1 MSRGNVPDQSEHA
14 APWSALLRERRREA
28 GLTQD
33 ELAELT
39 GVSTG
44 TIRDIEQGRVASPR
58 AASVGR
64 LVAALGMDIEAT
76 TQLGPDSS
84 ARRFTPVPAGPV
96 PGLWVGVL
104 GALAVRRNRVEVAL
118 RQLRVRTALGLLA
131 LHANTLLHREAI
143 TEAIWGGH
151 PPRTAVVMVQHYIS
165 AIRRLAEPGQPSRAG
180 PSLLISSGA
189 GYRLQLKDE
198 QTDHLTFRWLVAD
211 ARKARSAHELD
222 AASGL
227 YVRALGLWR
236 GEPLADLDALHD
248 HPVVLGLRD
257 LRVAAV
263 LEYADVCESAG
274 RYEQVLPLL
283 QEFTR
288 RDPLNE
294 RAHASLMTALAATG
308 QQAAA
313 LQIYENL
320 LRRLDDELGVR
331 PGREI
336 AEAHLK
342 VLRQEIPPPTRQ
354 SIVGQSLEQAPD
366 PAKKV
371 SLLTAMEMPASG
383 HAPAEEFAGEPRS
396 ELRGKHQ
403 QIPANAPRT
412 GDLSQGRAAEV
423 HVVPGVP
430 RQLPGTVA
438 HLAGRATELAA
449 LTRLLDEV
457 GRMMPGTAVISVVGG
472 MAGVGKTTLVL
483 HWAHRVAPRFPDGQ
497 LYVNLRG
504 FDPSGSP
511 VTPAEAIRG
520 FLVALGVRADGIPPD
535 LVDLAGLHRSLLAD
549 KRMLIMLDNAR
560 DEQQVRPLLPASP
573 HCLVLIT
580 SRNQLPGLAATDN
593 ARLLPLDVLTE
604 ASAEQLLID
613 RLGAQRAA
621 AEPTAVTDIVRLCAR
636 LPLAL
641 TIAAANA
648 ATRPGLRLADLAAEL
663 RDAQCRLDILDT
675 GDPATSI
682 RAVFSWSI
690 DQLSPAATRLFQL
703 LGLHPG
709 PDITAAA
716 AASLAGVPV
725 RLARQAIS
733 ELLRAHLLTEH
744 VPGRFAFHDLLHV
757 YAADQ
762 ARQSENAKTQIE
774 AVDRMLGH
782 YLHTAY
788 EAAQLCG
795 PFSGRITI
803 IPTDRGV
810 TPEHFTDSQQA
821 HAWFE
826 AEYRVL
832 TGLVTAAVHMGFDDY
847 AWRISC
853 TLAYFLDRSG
863 RRHDKAAIQ
872 AIALQAAERIGDKAG
887 EAAVRLFLASPT

>member
-1 MSRGNVPDQSEHA
+1 MSTGNVPDQSEHA

-33 ELAELT
+33 ELAELA
-39 GVSTG
+39 GVGTG

-58 AASVGR
+58 AASVSR
-64 LVAALGMDIEAT
+64 LAAALGVDTGAM

-84 ARRFTPVPAGPV
+84 APALFTVPSGPV
-96 PGLWVGVL
+96 PGFWVGVL
-104 GALAVRRNRVEVAL
+104 GALAVRRNGAEVAPG
-118 RQLRVRTALGLLA
+118 QSRVRTALGLLA
-131 LHANTLLHREAI
+131 LHANTVLHREAI
-143 TEAIWGGH
+143 TEAIWGEH
-151 PPRTAVVMVQHYIS
+151 PPQTAVVMVQNYIS
-165 AIRRLAEPGQPSRAG
+165 VIRRLAEQGQPSRAD
-180 PSLLISSGA
+180 PPLLISSGA

-198 QTDHLTFRWLVAD
+198 QTDHLTFRRLVAD
-211 ARKARSAHELD
+211 ARKARSARQFD

-227 YVRALGLWR
+227 YAQALDLWR

-248 HPVVLGLRD
+248 HPATLGLRD
-257 LRVAAV
+257 LRAAAV
-263 LEYADVCESAG
+263 LEYADVSESVG

-283 QEFTR
+283 QEFAR
-288 RDPLNE
+288 RDSLNE

-308 QQAAA
+308 QQATA
-313 LQIYENL
+313 LQVYDNL
-320 LRRLDDELGVR
+320 LHRLDDELGVR
-331 PGREI
+331 PGPEI

-342 VLRQEIPPPTRQ
+342 VLRQEIPPP
-354 SIVGQSLEQAPD
+354 
-366 PAKKV
+366 
-371 SLLTAMEMPASG
+371 ASG
-383 HAPAEEFAGEPRS
+383 QASAEELAGEPGS
-396 ELRGKHQ
+396 ELRDKRQ
-403 QIPANAPRT
+403 QIPANASGT
-412 GDLSQGRAAEV
+412 EDLGQGSGAGE
-423 HVVPGVP
+423 HVVLGVP

-457 GRMMPGTAVISVVGG
+457 GRMVPGTAVISVVGG
-472 MAGVGKTTLVL
+472 MAGVGKTTLAL
-483 HWAHRVAPRFPDGQ
+483 HWAHRVAPLFPDGQ

-511 VTPAEAIRG
+511 VTPAEAIRR

-535 LVDLAGLHRSLLAD
+535 PADLAGLYRSLLAD
-549 KRMLIMLDNAR
+549 KQMLIVLDNAR
-560 DEQQVRPLLPASP
+560 DEQQVRPLLPASS

-580 SRNQLPGLAATDN
+580 SRNQLPGLAATHN

-621 AEPTAVTDIVRLCAR
+621 AEPTAVTDIIRLCAR

-648 ATRPGLRLADLAAEL
+648 ATRPGLHLASLAAEL

-690 DQLSPAATRLFQL
+690 EQLSPAATGMFRL

-716 AASLAGVPV
+716 AASLAGVPM
-725 RLARQAIS
+725 RQARQVIS

-744 VPGRFAFHDLLHV
+744 VLGRFAFHDLLRV

-762 ARQSENAKTQIE
+762 ARQSEDAETQIE

-795 PFSGRITI
+795 PFYENITI
-803 IPTDRGV
+803 IPSGQEV
-810 TPEHFTDSQQA
+810 APEHFADRQQA
-821 HAWFE
+821 RSWFE

-832 TGLVTAAVHMGFDDY
+832 TGVVTVAFHEGFDDY
-847 AWRISC
+847 AWRIAC
-853 TLAYFLDRSG
+853 ALAYFLEQSG
-863 RRHDKAAIQ
+863 RWQDKATIR

-887 EAAVRLFLASPT
+887 QAAVRLLLASPT

>member
-1 MSRGNVPDQSEHA
+1 
-14 APWSALLRERRREA
+14 
-28 GLTQD
+28 
-33 ELAELT
+33 
-39 GVSTG
+39 
-44 TIRDIEQGRVASPR
+44 
-58 AASVGR
+58 
-64 LVAALGMDIEAT
+64 
-76 TQLGPDSS
+76 
-84 ARRFTPVPAGPV
+84 
-96 PGLWVGVL
+96 
-104 GALAVRRNRVEVAL
+104 
-118 RQLRVRTALGLLA
+118 
-131 LHANTLLHREAI
+131 
-143 TEAIWGGH
+143 
-151 PPRTAVVMVQHYIS
+151 
-165 AIRRLAEPGQPSRAG
+165 
-180 PSLLISSGA
+180 
-189 GYRLQLKDE
+189 
-198 QTDHLTFRWLVAD
+198 
-211 ARKARSAHELD
+211 
-222 AASGL
+222 
-227 YVRALGLWR
+227 
-236 GEPLADLDALHD
+236 
-248 HPVVLGLRD
+248 
-257 LRVAAV
+257 
-263 LEYADVCESAG
+263 
-274 RYEQVLPLL
+274 VLPLL

-331 PGREI
+331 PGGEI
-336 AEAHLK
+336 AKAHLK
-342 VLRQEIPPPTRQ
+342 VLRQEIPTPARQ
-354 SIVGQSLEQAPD
+354 PIVAHGLEQAPD
-366 PAKKV
+366 PAKRV
-371 SLLTAMEMPASG
+371 ALLTAAEMPASG
-383 HAPAEEFAGEPRS
+383 QAPAEELAGEPGS
-396 ELRGKHQ
+396 ESRGKHQ

-412 GDLSQGRAAEV
+412 EDLSQGPGAGEY
-423 HVVPGVP
+423 VVPRVP

-535 LVDLAGLHRSLLAD
+535 LVDMAGLHRSLLAD

-604 ASAEQLLID
+604 ASAEQLLTD

-621 AEPTAVTDIVRLCAR
+621 AEPTAVTNIVRLCAR

-663 RDAQCRLDILDT
+663 RDARCCLDTLDT

-690 DQLSPAATRLFQL
+690 EQLSLAAAGMFRL

-716 AASLAGVPV
+716 AASLVGVPV
-725 RLARQAIS
+725 RQARQTIS
-733 ELLRAHLLTEH
+733 ELLRANLLAEH
-744 VPGRFAFHDLLHV
+744 VPGRFAIHDLLRV

-762 ARQSENAKTQIE
+762 ARQSENAKT
-774 AVDRMLGH
+774 
-782 YLHTAY
+782 
-788 EAAQLCG
+788 
-795 PFSGRITI
+795 
-803 IPTDRGV
+803 
-810 TPEHFTDSQQA
+810 
-821 HAWFE
+821 
-826 AEYRVL
+826 
-832 TGLVTAAVHMGFDDY
+832 
-847 AWRISC
+847 
-853 TLAYFLDRSG
+853 
-863 RRHDKAAIQ
+863 
-872 AIALQAAERIGDKAG
+872 
-887 EAAVRLFLASPT
+887 

>member
-1 MSRGNVPDQSEHA
+1 MMK
-14 APWSALLRERRREA
+14 APTYLWSNPIWSALLRERRKEA

-33 ELAELT
+33 ELAGLA

-58 AASVGR
+58 AASVSR
-64 LVAALGMDIEAT
+64 LAAALGMDTGAI
-76 TQLGPDSS
+76 TQPDPDSGARCFSS
-84 ARRFTPVPAGPV
+84 APDGPV
-96 PGLWVGVL
+96 PGFWVGVL
-104 GALAVRRNRVEVAL
+104 GALAVHRNGAEVTPG
-118 RQLRVRTALGLLA
+118 QPRVRTALGLLA
-131 LHANTLLHREAI
+131 MHANTLLHREAI
-143 TEAIWGGH
+143 TEAIWGER
-151 PPRTAVVMVQHYIS
+151 PPQTAVVMVQYYIS
-165 AIRRLAEPGQPSRAG
+165 VIRRLAEPGRSSRAD
-180 PSLLISSGA
+180 PPLLISSGA
-189 GYRLQLKDE
+189 GYRLQLKEE
-198 QTDHLTFRWLVAD
+198 QTDHLTFRRLVAD
-211 ARKARSAHELD
+211 ARKARSARQFD

-227 YVRALGLWR
+227 YAQALDLWR
-236 GEPLADLDALHD
+236 GEPLTDLDALHD
-248 HPVVLGLRD
+248 HPAALGLRD
-257 LRVAAV
+257 LRAAAV
-263 LEYADVCESAG
+263 LEYADVSESAR

-288 RDPLNE
+288 DDPLNE

-313 LQIYENL
+313 LQVYQNL
-320 LRRLDDELGVR
+320 LRRLDDELGVC
-331 PGREI
+331 PGREV

-342 VLRQEIPPPTRQ
+342 VLRQEVPPPARQ
-354 SIVGQSLEQAPD
+354 SIAGRGPEQASG
-366 PAKKV
+366 PA
-371 SLLTAMEMPASG
+371 AGPG
-383 HAPAEEFAGEPRS
+383 AGE
-396 ELRGKHQ
+396 
-403 QIPANAPRT
+403 
-412 GDLSQGRAAEV
+412 
-423 HVVPGVP
+423 HVVSGVP

-449 LTRLLDEV
+449 LTRLLDEFDSMV
-457 GRMMPGTAVISVVGG
+457 PGAAAISVVGG

-483 HWAHRVAPRFPDGQ
+483 YWAHRVASRFPDGQ
-497 LYVNLRG
+497 LYANLRG

-520 FLVALGVRADGIPPD
+520 FLVALGVRADGIPPRP
-535 LVDLAGLHRSLLAD
+535 VDPAGLYRSLLAG
-549 KRMLIMLDNAR
+549 KRMLIVLDNAR

-573 HCLVLIT
+573 NCLVLIT
-580 SRNQLPGLAATDN
+580 SRNQLPGLAATDD
-593 ARLLPLDVLTE
+593 ARLLSLNVPAE
-604 ASAEQLLID
+604 AGTEQLLTG
-613 RLGAQRAA
+613 RVGAQRAA
-621 AEPTAVTDIVRLCAR
+621 AESAAITAIVRLCAR

-641 TIAAANA
+641 TIAAAIA
-648 ATRPGLRLADLAAEL
+648 ATRPGLRLASLAAEL

-690 DQLSPAATRLFQL
+690 EQLSAAATGMFRL

-716 AASLAGVPV
+716 AASLTGVPV
-725 RLARQAIS
+725 RQARQAIS

-744 VPGRFAFHDLLHV
+744 VPGRFAFHDLLRV

-762 ARQSENAKTQIE
+762 VCQNEDAETQTE
-774 AVDRMLGH
+774 AVDRMLSH

-795 PFSGRITI
+795 PSSEHITI
-803 IPTDRGV
+803 IPSGRGV
-810 TPEHFTDSQQA
+810 TPEHFADRQQA
-821 HAWFE
+821 YAWFE

-832 TGLVTAAVHMGFDDY
+832 TGVVTVAFRMGFDDY

-853 TLAYFLDRSG
+853 TLAYFLERSG
-863 RRHDKAAIQ
+863 RGHDKAIIR

-887 EAAVRLFLASPT
+887 QAAASLLL